1 MPAEEPYH
9 VLADGV
15 RQDTATA
22 MLQQS
27 AALMALVAHLINQDT
42 GLDFAGVSGGAA
54 TSSTK
59 GTMRR
64 EKMQQ
69 DLAARK
75 SSFFL
80 QVQQKIFKKL
90 HPSKLLPKT
99 EEELAVSTFH
109 AYLPGTIWWL
119 QGAEGDRAAHV
130 ADGTR
135 YGCGC
140 LKRLLSYKGVPS
152 AGGRGFG
159 AKCIRCGRLV
169 TCLRFGSCGGSSSKP
184 FSRKDGYNHSCR
196 TPFLTPGPS
205 DVGIYESF
213 VRQGAR
219 GAINQEI
226 RDKGQEAT
234 RSQSERAIRRGGEA
248 RAGQRGRVFRR
259 NPRP

>member
-75 SSFFL
+75 SSFFPAGSAEDF
-80 QVQQKIFKKL
+80 QKASPIEAPAEDRGRACGL
-90 HPSKLLPKT
+90 
-99 EEELAVSTFH
+99 
-109 AYLPGTIWWL
+109 YLPCLPTWN
-119 QGAEGDRAAHV
+119 DMV
-130 ADGTR
+130 VTR
-135 YGCGC
+135 
-140 LKRLLSYKGVPS
+140 
-152 AGGRGFG
+152 GR
-159 AKCIRCGRLV
+159 R
-169 TCLRFGSCGGSSSKP
+169 
-184 FSRKDGYNHSCR
+184 
-196 TPFLTPGPS
+196 
-205 DVGIYESF
+205 
-213 VRQGAR
+213 RQGCAC
-219 GAINQEI
+219 G
-226 RDKGQEAT
+226 
-234 RSQSERAIRRGGEA
+234 
-248 RAGQRGRVFRR
+248 
-259 NPRP
+259 